1 MEQVIT
7 QDMALF
13 FDQCHPTSLYG
24 IASEDEEKKYEI
36 AVRKTEGNVIT
47 FCLADRTTSHI
58 VPLTMERVFSASEAE
73 TDEPVTEFFRE
84 YLNVLIN
91 RKYQIYRFANRQ
103 EYQEFFEESK
113 DNTQN
118 DTHPVRVH
126 HLQEQDHTT
135 TESWSTNQERQYTV

>member
-24 IASEDEEKKYEI
+24 VASADEETKYEI

-84 YLNVLIN
+84 YLHVLIN
-91 RKYQIYRFANRQ
+91 RKYHIYRFASRQ
-103 EYQEFFEESK
+103 ERQEFFAES
-113 DNTQN
+113 DSME
-118 DTHPVRVH
+118 PVEFPVPQKAEASANGNGTAVAVH
-126 HLQEQDHTT
+126 
-135 TESWSTNQERQYTV
+135 

>member
-13 FDQCHPTSLYG
+13 FDQCHPNSLYG
-24 IASEDEEKKYEI
+24 VASEDEEKKYEI

-73 TDEPVTEFFRE
+73 TEEPLTEFFRE
-84 YLNVLIN
+84 YLKVLIN
-91 RKYQIYRFANRQ
+91 RKYKIYRFPNRQ
-103 EYQEFFEESK
+103 EQNEFFEESAAME
-113 DNTQN
+113 
-118 DTHPVRVH
+118 PVDFPVH
-126 HLQEQDHTT
+126 RAARASANGNGT
-135 TESWSTNQERQYTV
+135 TEHRMNGTEISVN